1 MLCVWGAKKNLN
13 SPLVD
18 RGSVKNVRKR
28 FTHNFFSGVHV
39 YVLYVKT
46 VREHLTHTIDPRRE
60 SEFEFEFEFEFIL
73 GRNIISMILYR

>member
-1 MLCVWGAKKNLN
+1 M
-13 SPLVD
+13 
-18 RGSVKNVRKR
+18 
-28 FTHNFFSGVHV
+28 

-60 SEFEFEFEFEFIL
+60 SEFEFEFEVEFIL